1 MLPTIKTVF
10 WIPVYTCWAAISG
23 NNLWHDNYVQ
33 MNYDK
38 RPKNECLS
46 LKCRVVRQSFSVEG
60 PRNLHSFLSYEKSM
74 ALVFYFYEACFT
86 VLKKTKNKV
95 KQRHLEAVPITRL
108 FRLYSAFDNDR
119 TYVVEKDLGEK
130 FQELENNSNR
140 SLKF

>member
-1 MLPTIKTVF
+1 MV
-10 WIPVYTCWAAISG
+10 
-23 NNLWHDNYVQ
+23 
-33 MNYDK
+33 
-38 RPKNECLS
+38 
-46 LKCRVVRQSFSVEG
+46 
-60 PRNLHSFLSYEKSM
+60 
-74 ALVFYFYEACFT
+74 LVFYFYEACFT

-140 SLKF
+140 SLKFWVLPFLELTALS

>member
-1 MLPTIKTVF
+1 
-10 WIPVYTCWAAISG
+10 
-23 NNLWHDNYVQ
+23 
-33 MNYDK
+33 
-38 RPKNECLS
+38 
-46 LKCRVVRQSFSVEG
+46 
-60 PRNLHSFLSYEKSM
+60 M

-130 FQELENNSNR
+130 FKELENNSNR